1 MEMIIPG
8 MAVSG
13 GATAISGTATTRA
26 GTGGA
31 EGSFK
36 QALVQQIMSESTPS
50 GTTAQQSGVLGI
62 ITSQNAVISLN
73 TAETEVSTDDLMALI
88 DGLMDK
94 LDAVSENEADSGSLL
109 DQLQSMLYALQ
120 AMLAL
125 LGIPT
130 HRQSTGAWTEE
141 QSGGFAQNAQALE
154 QTKASMQVGLIQLQT
169 LLQQGSLKQVQG
181 QEPHTLIA
189 NQLQA
194 LAAAFATEESSP
206 SSNTAKSESDTLP
219 SWLVAQ
225 TASTKDAS
233 ALLQRLSQQTVHPSA
248 LQAVMSAFN
257 EGQALQTQTESQS
270 FVPADGST
278 SVQLPL
284 VGPHNVRDFAP
295 LLARSSAPTAF
306 VLADSFADTMDGLI
320 VQKFNIRAVDGM
332 SEAKLKLFPEQLG
345 QVDVRI
351 SMQNGVLTAMFQTD
365 TAKAKDM
372 LENQMA
378 QLRAS
383 LIAQGLNVEKLEVT
397 QSPASMELTHQ
408 HGGQG
413 QQGKQASD
421 NRGGFGDDENV
432 TDNAFESELVEQAA
446 IQGLGYGRAIN
457 ETA

>member
-8 MAVSG
+8 MAVTGQAS
-13 GATAISGTATTRA
+13 AISGTSATKT
-26 GTGGA
+26 GTGA

-36 QALVQQIMSESTPS
+36 QALVQQIVSESTSS
-50 GTTAQQSGVLGI
+50 GGSAQQPGLLGV
-62 ITSQNAVISLN
+62 ITSQNAIVSLN
-73 TAETEVSTDDLMALI
+73 AAEAAVSTEDLMSLI

-94 LDAVSENEADSGSLL
+94 LDAATENVDADPGSMQ

-120 AMLAL
+120 ALLAL

-130 HRQSTGAWTEE
+130 PRTSTSAWDTE
-141 QSGGFAQNAQALE
+141 QSGGMAQNAQALE

-169 LLQQGSLKQVQG
+169 LLQQGSLKQIQG
-181 QEPHTLIA
+181 QEPLALIA

-194 LAAAFATEESSP
+194 LSAALVTDESGKENGSP
-206 SSNTAKSESDTLP
+206 KADANTLP

-225 TASTKDAS
+225 PAASKDAS
-233 ALLQRLSQQTVHPSA
+233 ALLQRLSQQSVHPSA
-248 LQAVMSAFN
+248 LQAVMSALS
-257 EGQALQTQTESQS
+257 EGQAVQTPADSQAN
-270 FVPADGST
+270 VPADQSAT
-278 SVQLPL
+278 VQLPL

-295 LLARSSAPTAF
+295 LLARSAAPTAF
-306 VLADSFADTMDGLI
+306 VLADNFADTMNGLI
-320 VQKFNIRAVDGM
+320 VQKFNIRSVDGL

-378 QLRAS
+378 QLRAA
-383 LIAQGLNVEKLEVT
+383 LQAQGLNVEKLEVT
-397 QSPASMELTHQ
+397 QSPATMELSHQ
-408 HGGQG
+408 QGGPG
-413 QQGKQASD
+413 QQGKQGSD
-421 NRGGFGDDENV
+421 NRSGFGEDENV

-457 ETA
+457 EMA

>member
-8 MAVSG
+8 MTVSG
-13 GATAISGTATTRA
+13 QATAITGTATAKT
-26 GTGGA
+26 GTGAGA

-36 QALVQQIMSESTPS
+36 QALVQQIVSDSTPAGNS
-50 GTTAQQSGVLGI
+50 AQQSGLLGI
-62 ITSQNAVISLN
+62 ITSQNTVISLN
-73 TAETEVSTDDLMALI
+73 AGETEVSTEDLMAMI

-94 LDAVSENEADSGSLL
+94 LDAAAENEADSGNLL

-120 AMLAL
+120 ALLAL
-125 LGIPT
+125 LGIPAP
-130 HRQSTGAWTEE
+130 RTGAWTEE
-141 QSGGFAQNAQALE
+141 QSGGFGQNAQALE
-154 QTKASMQVGLIQLQT
+154 QTKASMQVGLIQLQA

-181 QEPHTLIA
+181 QEPHALIA

-194 LAAAFATEESSP
+194 LTAALATDESKPSGGTVKTDESS
-206 SSNTAKSESDTLP
+206 LP

-225 TASTKDAS
+225 TASAKDAS

-248 LQAVMSAFN
+248 LQAVMSGLG

-270 FVPADGST
+270 FVPADEAA
-278 SVQLPL
+278 VQLPL

-306 VLADSFADTMDGLI
+306 VLADSFAETMDGLI
-320 VQKFNIRAVDGM
+320 VQKFNIRAVDGI

-365 TAKAKDM
+365 SAKAKDM

-383 LIAQGLNVEKLEVT
+383 LTAQGLNVEKLEVT

>member
-13 GATAISGTATTRA
+13 QATAITGTATAKT
-26 GTGGA
+26 GTGAGA

-36 QALVQQIMSESTPS
+36 QALVQQIVSDSTPAGNS
-50 GTTAQQSGVLGI
+50 AQQSGLLGI
-62 ITSQNAVISLN
+62 ITSQNTVISLN
-73 TAETEVSTDDLMALI
+73 AGETEVSTEDLMAMI

-94 LDAVSENEADSGSLL
+94 LDAAAENEADSGNLL

-120 AMLAL
+120 ALLAL
-125 LGIPT
+125 LGIPAP
-130 HRQSTGAWTEE
+130 RTGAWTEE
-141 QSGGFAQNAQALE
+141 QSGGFGQNAQALE
-154 QTKASMQVGLIQLQT
+154 QTKASMQVGLIQLQA

-181 QEPHTLIA
+181 QEPHALIA

-194 LAAAFATEESSP
+194 LTAALATDESKPSGGTVKTDESS
-206 SSNTAKSESDTLP
+206 LP

-225 TASTKDAS
+225 TASAKDAS

-248 LQAVMSAFN
+248 LQAVMSGLG

-270 FVPADGST
+270 FVPADEAA
-278 SVQLPL
+278 VQLPL

-306 VLADSFADTMDGLI
+306 VLADSFAETMDGLI
-320 VQKFNIRAVDGM
+320 VQKFNIRAVDGI

-365 TAKAKDM
+365 SAKAKDM

-383 LIAQGLNVEKLEVT
+383 LTAQGLNVEKLEVT

>member
-13 GATAISGTATTRA
+13 QATAITGTATAKT
-26 GTGGA
+26 GTGAGA

-36 QALVQQIMSESTPS
+36 QALVQQIVSDSTPAGNS
-50 GTTAQQSGVLGI
+50 AQQSGLLGI
-62 ITSQNAVISLN
+62 ITSQNTVLSLN
-73 TAETEVSTDDLMALI
+73 AGETEVSTEDLMAMI

-94 LDAVSENEADSGSLL
+94 LDAAAENEADSGNLL

-120 AMLAL
+120 ALLAL
-125 LGIPT
+125 LGIPAP
-130 HRQSTGAWTEE
+130 RTGAWTEE
-141 QSGGFAQNAQALE
+141 QSGGFGQNAQALE
-154 QTKASMQVGLIQLQT
+154 QTKASMQVGLIQLQA

-181 QEPHTLIA
+181 QEPHALIA

-194 LAAAFATEESSP
+194 LTAALATDESKPSGGTVKTDESS
-206 SSNTAKSESDTLP
+206 LP

-225 TASTKDAS
+225 TASAKDAS

-248 LQAVMSAFN
+248 LQAVMSALG

-270 FVPADGST
+270 FVPANEAA
-278 SVQLPL
+278 VQLPL

-306 VLADSFADTMDGLI
+306 VLADSFAETMDGLI
-320 VQKFNIRAVDGM
+320 VQKFNIRAVDGI

-365 TAKAKDM
+365 SAKAKDM

-383 LIAQGLNVEKLEVT
+383 LTAQGLNVEKLEVT